1 MYGTPLISYTL
12 STDASTF
19 TISGISTSY
28 KHLGLVWTSKQTTS
42 EYGPQAYWQYNAST
56 AAGSVANWMASGY
69 EQNNIMNQGYGPESY
84 IRQRSSARL
93 DAGANV
99 YTFYR
104 TIIPNYSSSNT
115 YKSVIGETI
124 GVFGGPYTSALQS
137 SPIIINTY
145 NSNDQLTSILFSS
158 NWTSLKAGCTV
169 YIYGLDA

>member
-12 STDASTF
+12 STDAATF

-28 KHLGLVWTSKQTTS
+28 EHLGIVYTSKQTTS
-42 EYGPQAYWQYNAST
+42 EHGPQAYWQYNAST
-56 AAGSVANWMASGY
+56 AAGNVANWMGSGY
-69 EQNNIMNQGYGPESY
+69 EQNAIMNQAYGPETY

-99 YTFYR
+99 YSFYR
-104 TIIPNYSSSNT
+104 TIIQNYSSSNS
-115 YKSVIGETI
+115 YKSIIGETV

-137 SPIIINTY
+137 NIMIANTY
-145 NSNDQLTSILFSS
+145 NSNAQLTSILFSS